1 MGKTKKEKI
10 LSPQYINSPLNNP
23 MLNYSV
29 YHMSKAEKLLCFLAL
44 FIAGGLVGNVFYGGL
59 FKVDGEP
66 TMATTISNII
76 VFVTV
81 GLVAAKVFVPAIVN
95 MFRNNRAK
103 KLRKQFVDFLECL
116 SASLSAGN
124 TMHGAMVNARA
135 DLLNQ
140 YSEKDFIIIELSE
153 IINGIENGI
162 NLEEMLQSFGT
173 RSANEDIMNFSN
185 VISNCYRLGG
195 DFGAV
200 VRKTR
205 DIISDKIMVEDEIE
219 TKITSN
225 KLQHN
230 AMCLMPIVLV
240 GLLKASNPDF
250 ADNLAS
256 FSGVLVTTLAVGM
269 FVVSYFWGRKIINIG

>member
-1 MGKTKKEKI
+1 MLNYDVYYMSKFEKI
-10 LSPQYINSPLNNP
+10 LSW
-23 MLNYSV
+23 
-29 YHMSKAEKLLCFLAL
+29 LAV
-44 FIAGGLVGNVFYGGL
+44 FVVGGLTGNVFYGGM
-59 FKVDGEP
+59 FKVDNEP
-66 TMATTISNII
+66 TMATNISNAVI
-76 VFVTV
+76 FVAV
-81 GLVAAKVFVPAIVN
+81 GLLAVKVFVPAIVDTLKN
-95 MFRNNRAK
+95 SRAK

-124 TMHGAMVNARA
+124 TMHGSMVNART

-140 YSEKDFIIIELSE
+140 YDEKDFIIIEVSE
-153 IINGIENGI
+153 IINGIENGM
-162 NLEEMLQSFGT
+162 NLEEMFQSFGM

-195 DFGAV
+195 NFGSV

-230 AMCLMPIVLV
+230 AMCLMPIALV
-240 GLLKASNPDF
+240 GMLKLSSPDF
-250 ADNLAS
+250 ASNLAS
-256 FSGVLVTTLAVGM
+256 FTGVLVTTVAVCI
-269 FVVSYFWGRKIINIG
+269 FVVSYFWGQKIINIR